1 MENKDILL
9 REDEIASFMRFLERG
24 DQVTIALSNTK
35 EYMYRVTASRDIV
48 DNYKLENY

>member
-9 REDEIASFMRFLERG
+9 REDEIASFMRFLESG
-24 DQVTIALSNTK
+24 EQVTIAFSNTK
-35 EYMYRVTASRDIV
+35 YMYRVTAPRDVV